1 MEATV
6 QRQNKIH
13 PHRFM
18 LWLAIAGMI
27 MLFAALTSAYIVR
40 QAAGDWRNINLPVIF
55 WINTIII
62 LLSSATIHWAYN
74 SYKKNNGDTYRT
86 AITLTTIL
94 GAAFLV
100 GQYIGWV
107 QLSNNGVYIDGNPA
121 GSFIYVISMVHGM
134 HILVG
139 VIALLVST
147 IRAYTK
153 PFDPGRLIR
162 VELITTYW
170 HFVDFLW
177 IYLFIFFQIK
187 F

>member
-6 QRQNKIH
+6 QQQNKIN
-13 PHRFM
+13 PLRFL

-40 QAAGDWRNINLPVIF
+40 QAAGDWRNINLPTVF
-55 WINTIII
+55 WLNTIVI

-74 SYKKNNGDTYRT
+74 SHKKNNSSSYKK
-86 AITLTTIL
+86 AVTLTTIM
-94 GAAFLV
+94 GIAFLV
-100 GQYIGWV
+100 GQYIGWI
-107 QLSNNGVYIDGNPA
+107 QLKNNGVYIDGNPA
-121 GSFIYVISMVHGM
+121 GSFIYIISMVHGI
-134 HILVG
+134 HILGG
-139 VIALLVST
+139 VIALLIT
-147 IRAYTK
+147 TLRAYTR
-153 PFDPGRLIR
+153 PFNPNGLTK